1 MNTKLI
7 LLSLALTLMAN
18 TPAETL
24 PPTFEH
30 LQILM
35 RSAEFDGFNISA
47 GTYLSNS
54 HVKANDRGD
63 VAIAL
68 KGIGFSNTR
77 GYWRYSATTGKGE
90 VVYRAPDERLVSD
103 PALDEMGN
111 IVFSQYDF
119 GINDGILKLDN
130 LGNVTTLLKSSEIAR
145 NFSFSNAVLTNG
157 GELIFKAKGD
167 EGDQALITYKD
178 GKYTEL
184 LVDGQ
189 GPSFVFGPQT
199 HLNGTTALKIRM
211 GEYGDWSE
219 ELPDYIVTYRQ
230 GEGIKKLLADDGVL
244 ASAFNNNLGVNKH
257 GDVAVIANLGS
268 EGRLIRTNRGVGEV
282 IANTTSD
289 DIRDFET
296 FAPAIND
303 HGHVAFRAID
313 KRGKRSLYY
322 YNGKTLTKLLSEGDM
337 VPTDRETGRIEA
349 RKGWPGFSSGVTLT
363 NNNELYFHCQLWN
376 KSLENSLG
384 AAIYRLNL
392 NYLNN

>member
-1 MNTKLI
+1 MTTKFTI
-7 LLSLALTLMAN
+7 LLFALTLMSSAGGE
-18 TPAETL
+18 AL
-24 PPTFEH
+24 PPSFKH

-35 RSAEFDGFNISA
+35 RSAEFDGLNIPA

-68 KGIGFSNTR
+68 KGIAFSNTK
-77 GYWRYSATTGKGE
+77 GYWRYQSATGKGE
-90 VVYRAPDERLVSD
+90 VVYRAPHERLVSD

-111 IVFSQYDF
+111 IVFGQYDF
-119 GINDGILKLDN
+119 GINDGILKLDT
-130 LGNVTTLLKSSEIAR
+130 LGNVTTLLKSSEVAR
-145 NFSFSNAVLTNG
+145 NFSFSNAVLTNA

-167 EGDQALITYKD
+167 DGAQALITYQA
-178 GKYTEL
+178 GKYAEL

-199 HLNGTTALKIRM
+199 HPGGVTALKVRM

-219 ELPDYIVTYRQ
+219 ELPDFIVTYRQ
-230 GEGIKKLLADDGVL
+230 GEGIKKLLADDGEL
-244 ASAFNNNLGVNKH
+244 ASAFNNNLGINKH
-257 GDVAVIANLGS
+257 GDVAVIASLGS
-268 EGRLIRTNRGVGEV
+268 EGRLIRTSLGVGEV

-289 DIRDFET
+289 DISRFET

-303 HGHVAFRAID
+303 QGHVAFRAID
-313 KRGKRSLYY
+313 KRGRRSLYY
-322 YNGKTLTKLLSEGDM
+322 FNGKTLSKLLSEGDL

-376 KSLENSLG
+376 KTLENSLG

-392 NYLNN
+392 SYLND